1 MPQLDISTFTPQIIW
16 LIITFGVL
24 YLLMAKLALP
34 RIGSILEQRQNRIED
49 NLAMAQNLKRES
61 EVDAE
66 SYETAI
72 LEAREQARTS
82 TQLAIKEMSEESQRR
97 QSELNDR
104 LVNEVKSAEE
114 RIAQARKKAMS
125 NISEMAE
132 DIVLDAAE
140 SLIGITPNKDT
151 IKNAV
156 SAKLKGHP
164 EG

>member
-1 MPQLDISTFTPQIIW
+1 MPQLDIATFTPQIIW

-61 EVDAE
+61 EVDAK

-104 LVNEVKSAEE
+104 LVSEVKSAEE
-114 RIAQARKKAMS
+114 RIAQAKKKAMS
-125 NISEMAE
+125 NIGEMAE

-140 SLIGITPNKDT
+140 SLIGIAPSKDS

-156 SAKLKGHP
+156 SAKLREHP

>member
-72 LEAREQARTS
+72 FEAREQARTS

-104 LVNEVKSAEE
+104 LVSEVKSAEE

-125 NISEMAE
+125 NIGEMAE

-140 SLIGITPNKDT
+140 SLIGIAPNKDS

-156 SAKLKGHP
+156 STKLREHP

>member
-1 MPQLDISTFTPQIIW
+1 
-16 LIITFGVL
+16 
-24 YLLMAKLALP
+24 MAKLALP

-61 EVDAE
+61 EVDAK

-82 TQLAIKEMSEESQRR
+82 TQLAIKEMSEESHRR

-104 LVNEVKSAEE
+104 LVSEVKSAEE
-114 RIAQARKKAMS
+114 RIAQAKKKAMS
-125 NISEMAE
+125 NIGEMAE

-140 SLIGITPNKDT
+140 SLIGIAPSKDS

>member
-61 EVDAE
+61 EVDAK

-104 LVNEVKSAEE
+104 LVSEVKSAEE

>member
-61 EVDAE
+61 EVDAK

>member
-1 MPQLDISTFTPQIIW
+1 
-16 LIITFGVL
+16 
-24 YLLMAKLALP
+24 MAKLALP

-61 EVDAE
+61 EVDAK

-104 LVNEVKSAEE
+104 LVSEVKSAEE

-125 NISEMAE
+125 NIGEMAE
-132 DIVLDAAE
+132 DIVLDATE

>member
-1 MPQLDISTFTPQIIW
+1 VPQLDISTFTPQIIW

>member
-61 EVDAE
+61 EVDAK

-151 IKNAV
+151 VKNAV

>member
-72 LEAREQARTS
+72 FEAREQARTS
-82 TQLAIKEMSEESQRR
+82 TQLAIKEMSEE
-97 QSELNDR
+97 L
-104 LVNEVKSAEE
+104 
-114 RIAQARKKAMS
+114 
-125 NISEMAE
+125 
-132 DIVLDAAE
+132 
-140 SLIGITPNKDT
+140 SLIHI
-151 IKNAV
+151 
-156 SAKLKGHP
+156 
-164 EG
+164 

>member
-1 MPQLDISTFTPQIIW
+1 MPQLDISTFTPQIVW

-34 RIGSILEQRQNRIED
+34 RIGSILEQRQNRIDD

-72 LEAREQARTS
+72 FEAREQARTS

-104 LVNEVKSAEE
+104 LVSEVKSAEE

-132 DIVLDAAE
+132 DIVLDVAE
-140 SLIGITPNKDT
+140 TLIGITPNKDA

>member
-1 MPQLDISTFTPQIIW
+1 VPQLDISTFTPQIIW

-61 EVDAE
+61 EVDSE

-72 LEAREQARTS
+72 FEAREQARTS

-104 LVNEVKSAEE
+104 LVSEVKSAEE
-114 RIAQARKKAMS
+114 RIAQAKKKAMS
-125 NISEMAE
+125 NIGEMAE

-140 SLIGITPNKDT
+140 SLIGIAPSKDS

-156 SAKLKGHP
+156 SAKLREHP

>member
-1 MPQLDISTFTPQIIW
+1 VPQLDISTFTPQIIW

-61 EVDAE
+61 EVDAK

>member
-1 MPQLDISTFTPQIIW
+1 MPQLDISTFTPQIVW

-61 EVDAE
+61 EVDAK

>member
-1 MPQLDISTFTPQIIW
+1 
-16 LIITFGVL
+16 
-24 YLLMAKLALP
+24 MAKLALP

-66 SYETAI
+66 SYETSI
-72 LEAREQARTS
+72 LEAREQARLS
-82 TQLAIKEMSEESQRR
+82 IQLAIKEMSEESQRR
-97 QSELNDR
+97 QSELNER
-104 LVNEVKSAEE
+104 LVSEVKSAEE
-114 RIAQARKKAMS
+114 RIALAKNKAMS
-125 NISEMAE
+125 KISETAE

-140 SLIGITPNKDT
+140 SLIGIALNKNS

-156 SAKLKGHP
+156 LAKLSERP

>member
-1 MPQLDISTFTPQIIW
+1 
-16 LIITFGVL
+16 
-24 YLLMAKLALP
+24 MAKLALP

-66 SYETAI
+66 SYETSI
-72 LEAREQARTS
+72 LEAREQARS
-82 TQLAIKEMSEESQRR
+82 SIQLAIKEMSEESQRR
-97 QSELNDR
+97 QSELNER
-104 LVNEVKSAEE
+104 LVSEVKSAEE
-114 RIAQARKKAMS
+114 RIALAKNKAMS
-125 NISEMAE
+125 KISETAE

-140 SLIGITPNKDT
+140 SLIGIALNKNS

-156 SAKLKGHP
+156 LAKLSERP

>member
-34 RIGSILEQRQNRIED
+34 RIGSILEQRHNRIED

-72 LEAREQARTS
+72 FEAREQARTS

-104 LVNEVKSAEE
+104 LVSEVKSAEE
-114 RIAQARKKAMS
+114 RKSDFNGVDLDTEAARLMEQQQAYQAIARVLTTAR
-125 NISEMAE
+125 EL
-132 DIVLDAAE
+132 LDTLLR
-140 SLIGITPNKDT
+140 SM
-151 IKNAV
+151 
-156 SAKLKGHP
+156 
-164 EG
+164 